1 MMYPSQSRT
10 THLMLAT
17 LLAITLTGC
26 EQHTDLDAYIQD
38 VKRRDPGE
46 PPSIPQITAYKPYA
60 YPGHDR
66 DPFDQTVV
74 AQKVQT
80 QSVTA
85 GTVKID
91 PNRVKEYL
99 ESFPL
104 DTLSMVG
111 SLQQNGTLWALVQT
125 PDGTIQ
131 RVREGNHLGQNH
143 GKVENISSTSIRL
156 IEIVPDGFGGHME
169 SPAAIS
175 LKSMQP

>member
-1 MMYPSQSRT
+1 MI
-10 THLMLAT
+10 AAV
-17 LLAITLTGC
+17 LAITLSGC
-26 EQHTDLDAYIQD
+26 EQHTDLEAYIKG
-38 VKRRDPGE
+38 VKGRAPGE
-46 PPSIPQITAYKPYA
+46 PPSIPQIIAYKPYS

-66 DPFDQTVV
+66 DPFDQTVL

-85 GTVKID
+85 GSVSID

-111 SLQQNGTLWALVQT
+111 SLQQNDTLWALLQT

-131 RVREGNHLGQNH
+131 RVREGNYLGQNH

-169 SPAAIS
+169 RPAAIS
-175 LKSMQP
+175 LKSMQQ

>member
-1 MMYPSQSRT
+1 MMAPSHSRLPG
-10 THLMLAT
+10 LMILCV
-17 LLAITLTGC
+17 LAITQTGC
-26 EQHTDLDAYIQD
+26 ERHTDLEAYIQE
-38 VKRRDPGE
+38 VKGRAPGE

-85 GTVKID
+85 GNVQVD
-91 PNRVKEYL
+91 HNRVKEYL

-104 DTLSMVG
+104 DTLNMVG
-111 SLQQNGTLWALVQT
+111 TLQQNDALWALVQT

-131 RVREGNHLGQNH
+131 RVRSGNYVGQNH
-143 GKVENISSTSIRL
+143 GKVENINSTTIRL

-175 LKSMQP
+175 LKSMRQ